1 MVETLKSFSYKKK
14 TLLKKHSFLY
24 RSMTSRLLDDQST
37 VVTTNSNPKSEDE
50 GYFATYNHYDI
61 HKEMLQV

>member
-1 MVETLKSFSYKKK
+1 
-14 TLLKKHSFLY
+14 
-24 RSMTSRLLDDQST
+24 MTSRLLDDQST
-37 VVTTNSNPKSEDE
+37 VVTTNPNPKSEDE